1 MKIED
6 IFTQDNE
13 TGLIYKQWR
22 VVGTLN
28 RSSLV
33 KSTNFELAFENKKR
47 QVSHIAWYL
56 NFGEFP
62 TKPLFHKN
70 GILVDTRISNLTY
83 DHCFLNKNK
92 FNLTKSTGQKFFD
105 GRWVKVFRED
115 NRFKRL
121 ERFMRM
127 VLEDDGYNTP
137 Q

>member
-1 MKIED
+1 MKD
-6 IFTQDNE
+6 IFIQDKE
-13 TGLIYKQWR
+13 TGLIYKKGK

-28 RSSLV
+28 RHSLI
-33 KSTNFELAFENKKR
+33 KSTTFNFHFENKNYP
-47 QVSHIAWYL
+47 VSHIAWYL

-83 DHCFLNKNK
+83 DHCFLDKTT
-92 FNLTKSTGQKFFD
+92 FNLTKSTGQKFID

-121 ERFMRM
+121 ERFMQM
-127 VLEDDGYNTP
+127 VIEDESNNTLT
-137 Q
+137 

>member
-6 IFTQDNE
+6 VFTQDNE
-13 TGLIYKQWR
+13 TGLIYKKWK

-28 RSSLV
+28 GHSLIE
-33 KSTNFELAFENKKR
+33 STNFNAMFEAKKY
-47 QVSHIAWYL
+47 QVSHIAWCL

-70 GILVDTRISNLTY
+70 GILVDTRVSNLTY
-83 DHCFLNKNK
+83 DHCFLSRNK
-92 FNLTKSTGQKFFD
+92 FNLTKSTGQKFVD
-105 GRWVKVFRED
+105 GRWIKVFSED

-127 VLEDDGYNTP
+127 VLEDE
-137 Q
+137 